1 MMCRL
6 EQAQTAQRIVAD
18 DKENLEKQL
27 EDIGHAKVSSIQR
40 LDNVVMRHLSVCLS
54 VCHMMILCQNSDIYH

>member
-1 MMCRL
+1 MCRL

-40 LDNVVMRHLSVCLS
+40 LDIVMRHLSVCLS
-54 VCHMMILCQNSDIYH
+54 VCLSHDDTVSK

>member
-54 VCHMMILCQNSDIYH
+54 VT

>member
-1 MMCRL
+1 MCRL

-40 LDNVVMRHLSVCLS
+40 LDIVMRHLSVCLS
-54 VCHMMILCQNSDIYH
+54 VT